1 MALKVV
7 YGGEYMQKIEI
18 SETGAINK
26 VKGIALCLGYSVI
39 DGGLQDSIELIDS
52 TGEYQGYYDPN
63 AGIGVIWIDDDSEAY
78 YRFNAL
84 GGEKWICEKWLQL
97 NKQPATID
105 QD

>member
-18 SETGAINK
+18 LETGAIDK
-26 VKGIALCLGYSVI
+26 VKNIALYLGYSII

-52 TGEYQGYYDPN
+52 TGEYQGYYDPD
-63 AGIGVIWIDDDSEAY
+63 AGIGIIWIDDDSEAH

-84 GGEKWICEKWLQL
+84 GGENWL
-97 NKQPATID
+97 ATR
-105 QD
+105 